1 MAQCDCSASNE
12 HPLLIGTRAGAKVS
26 CSDPRPAAGEKNPVI
41 NVELSLSPVINV
53 AAFCSRGDPLV
64 VMWSSSRSW
73 VAVSSSPA
81 PPHGVRGPLLLP
93 EREAP
98 RQRGTDGAAA

>member
-41 NVELSLSPVINV
+41 NVGPFSFSRHQRRRFLLSWRPAGCYVVFIEELGCSLLLARSTSRCAGSP
-53 AAFCSRGDPLV
+53 
-64 VMWSSSRSW
+64 
-73 VAVSSSPA
+73 SPA
-81 PPHGVRGPLLLP
+81 RTRGA
-93 EREAP
+93 AP
-98 RQRGTDGAAA
+98 AGHGAAA